1 MVDDEV
7 EIVLREIRERVISQ
21 ARADQIASTSADV
34 AGNGDGPAAINNP
47 REDETSSAAE
57 LARISGYLTT
67 TARAWDRLPPVI
79 SNRGGAMSRVELWF
93 KSRAKSLARWFTW
106 EQVNFNAAVHHT
118 IRDTLDA
125 LSHQQAA
132 IASLR
137 AELQDKAQ
145 SLAELSDRVHALQ
158 AEFRIEQAA
167 LRMESEARR
176 ADHQDQRSELS
187 TMRAE
192 LHGESE
198 ARRIEIEDAE
208 KRFVTHIE
216 THERKQEAELSELTN
231 ELRER
236 GNQIENEQR
245 VSFKQL
251 SLESSEAAAF
261 QSNLRH
267 KIQSELSELDQ
278 RIKQLEELVKRG
290 K

>member
-1 MVDDEV
+1 MVDEEV

-21 ARADQIASTSADV
+21 ARTEQIASASTDL
-34 AGNGDGPAAINNP
+34 AGNGEGAITNP
-47 REDETSSAAE
+47 DETSSAAE

-79 SNRGGAMSRVELWF
+79 SNRIGAMSRLELWF

-106 EQVNFNAAVHHT
+106 EQVNFNAAVHHA

-125 LSHQQAA
+125 LSRQQAA

-137 AELQDKAQ
+137 HEAENRQ
-145 SLAELSDRVHALQ
+145 SKLENTITELSARVDAL
-158 AEFRIEQAA
+158 AVE
-167 LRMESEARR
+167 LRTESEARR
-176 ADHQDQRSELS
+176 IDFQSQHSDLS

-198 ARRIEIEDAE
+198 ARRIQLEDSE
-208 KRFVTHIE
+208 KRVATLIE
-216 THERKQEAELSELTN
+216 TNERKQAAHLSELST
-231 ELRER
+231 ELRAR
-236 GNQIENEQR
+236 SDQIENEQR

-251 SLESSEAAAF
+251 SLENSEAAAF
-261 QSNLRH
+261 QTTSRRKVESALA
-267 KIQSELSELDQ
+267 ELEQ
-278 RIKQLEELVKRG
+278 RIEQLGESLKRG